1 MMFGLIF
8 FVFVFEFVHLQ
19 GYKLVYRF
27 KGKMGRSRKCKFGH
41 QTMESR
47 GKFRGPRDRFWSF
60 TGKQQRG
67 IHTNTSRECLL
78 VRHKRRSNPEV
89 HTQDSETLRRVKS
102 SGARRLSHGHFE
114 PSVATFSQAEDNA
127 LRAGFVY
134 TWYLFLGMCRTDAPN
149 GRRYPA

>member
-8 FVFVFEFVHLQ
+8 FVFEFVHLQ

-27 KGKMGRSRKCKFGH
+27 KGKRGRSRKWKFGH

-67 IHTNTSRECLL
+67 IHTDTSRECLL

-102 SGARRLSHGHFE
+102 SGARRLYSSG
-114 PSVATFSQAEDNA
+114 
-127 LRAGFVY
+127 
-134 TWYLFLGMCRTDAPN
+134 FLGTLQTDA
-149 GRRYPA
+149 GPASVWSVGPAHPEE